1 MSDTP
6 SVKKEGEPRRSS
18 ASASSN
24 PPAEVDPETILK
36 ALFKSSGVSASVQ
49 PTEFKIKLWEGGKQA
64 VDWKTHKL
72 GDEESAGV
80 QMLLHLPVL
89 KFFVFYDRYLTVQ

>member
-24 PPAEVDPETILK
+24 PPAEVDPDTILK

-49 PTEFKIKLWEGGKQA
+49 PTEFKIKLWEGASSSGLENSF
-64 VDWKTHKL
+64 KL
-72 GDEESAGV
+72 GNEKSAGV
-80 QMLLHLPVL
+80 QMLLHLPAL